1 MNNNSGGRRLLAPAV
16 LCLTFFAMAG
26 CFEAAS
32 QPVGVQR
39 GYLRTHVHGNQG
51 LMLAAG
57 EFRTV
62 AANLLWSKVVDHY
75 HHVFM
80 AQGGDWSKNVSL
92 LPLLQTITELD
103 PHFTQAYQLEGGT
116 ILPRTGHLAQG
127 HAVLAEGIKNN
138 PNSWELLREMAMLY
152 AWTEHK
158 PAAALPY
165 AEAALKQANDGFSR
179 NLLTRLCQTLHEQ
192 IKNGQPVTASCRP
205 SPARGV
211 PATTNAAATR
221 RPATG

>member
-1 MNNNSGGRRLLAPAV
+1 MGQLMPLL
-16 LCLTFFAMAG
+16 LCLTFFSLAG
-26 CFEAAS
+26 YFEAAS
-32 QPVGVQR
+32 QPTGVEQ
-39 GYLRTHVHGNQG
+39 GYLKAHVHGNQAIEV
-51 LMLAAG
+51 AAG
-57 EFRTV
+57 EFRIV

-92 LPLLQTITELD
+92 LPLLKTITELD
-103 PHFTQAYQLEGGT
+103 PHFTQAYQLEGGA
-116 ILPRTGHLAQG
+116 ILPRTGHVAEGQ
-127 HAVLAEGIKNN
+127 AVLAEGIKNN
-138 PNSWELLREMAMLY
+138 PNSWEMLREMAMLY

-179 NLLTRLCQTLHEQ
+179 NLLTRLCHTLQEQ
-192 IKNGQPVTASCRP
+192 IKDGQPFTASGHP
-205 SPARGV
+205 LPAPGA
-211 PATTNAAATR
+211 PATTGATVIH